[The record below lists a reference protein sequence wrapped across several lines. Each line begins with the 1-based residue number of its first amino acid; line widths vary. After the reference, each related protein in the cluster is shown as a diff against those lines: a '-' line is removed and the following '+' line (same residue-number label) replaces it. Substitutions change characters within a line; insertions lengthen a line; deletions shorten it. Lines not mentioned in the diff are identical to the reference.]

1 MANYFVSY
9 HFKNDKGSGF
19 GNYTCVEVNC
29 DKLTTDVIDEM
40 TKWISKEKNAN
51 IVILNI
57 IKLDQE

>member
-19 GNYTCVEVNC
+19 GNYTGVEVDC
-29 DKLTTDVIDEM
+29 DKLTSEVIDEM
-40 TKWISKEKNAN
+40 TKWISEKQDAS

-57 IKLDQE
+57 IKLDKE